1 MPRRS
6 ILSITEKQSLIAL
19 PDNQAEFIRHYSFS
33 ESDLSII
40 RQRRGDA
47 NRLGFAIQLC
57 YMRFPGIILGIK
69 QTPYPHLLNYVAQ
82 QLNISP
88 NAWESYGLRE
98 ITRREH
104 LIELQ
109 QRFGFQ
115 TFSHLNYQSYV
126 NYLTELAL
134 DTDKGIL
141 LAEQFVNHLRSQRIL
156 LPAIN
161 TLEQICAESI
171 IRANRG
177 QHRIRTI

>member
-1 MPRRS
+1 M
-6 ILSITEKQSLIAL
+6 
-19 PDNQAEFIRHYSFS
+19 
-33 ESDLSII
+33 
-40 RQRRGDA
+40 
-47 NRLGFAIQLC
+47 
-57 YMRFPGIILGIK
+57 
-69 QTPYPHLLNYVAQ
+69 AQ

-171 IRANRG
+171 IRANKELYERL
-177 QHRIRTI
+177 TIDLTQTHLENLMAYYNSKTVRNSHILVGYANHH